1 MSDRTQRNKPHL
13 DQRQRTW
20 LLVGVM
26 ILVLIGVAMSGAFL
40 LERGMETDL
49 TRKHLAPS
57 WTHLLGTD
65 ALGRDLLA
73 RTLTGLSRSICL
85 GLLTAGTSALL
96 ALILGV
102 AGAVGGRKLDQAL
115 SFLTSLCLGV
125 PHILLLL
132 LISYACGKGFWGVT
146 LGMTLSHWPSLSRV
160 LRAEVLQ
167 VRSSIPVQTGIR
179 LGRSRLGIVRDH
191 VLPHVFPQFLTGLIL
206 LFPHVILHEAS
217 VTFLGFGLPPDQPS
231 IGSILSESMGYLT
244 LGYWWL
250 ALFPG
255 LFLLGT
261 VLLFHLLGEGTRRL
275 LDPASAHL

>member
-1 MSDRTQRNKPHL
+1 MTRSTYSRRFRL

-20 LLVGVM
+20 LLLGVTVLLLVG
-26 ILVLIGVAMSGAFL
+26 IGVSGAFL
-40 LERGMETDL
+40 REQGMETDL
-49 TRKHLAPS
+49 TQKNLAPS
-57 WTHLLGTD
+57 GRYLFGTD
-65 ALGRDLLA
+65 ALGRDMLC

-85 GLLTAGTSALL
+85 GLWTAAASALL
-96 ALILGV
+96 ALTLAV
-102 AGAVGGRKLDQAL
+102 AGAVGGKKLDAAV

-132 LISYACGKGFWGVT
+132 LISYACGKGVLGVT
-146 LGMTLSHWPSLSRV
+146 AGVTLSHWPSLSRV
-160 LRAEVLQ
+160 LRAEVWQ
-167 VRSSIPVQTGIR
+167 VGSSIPVQIAFR
-179 LGRSRLGIVRDH
+179 LGRSRWGVVRDH
-191 VLPHVFPQFLTGLIL
+191 LLPHLFPQFLTGAIL

-231 IGSILSESMGYLT
+231 IGGVLSESMGYLT

-255 LFLLGT
+255 LLLLGT
-261 VLLFHLLGEGTRRL
+261 VLLFHVLGEGVRRL